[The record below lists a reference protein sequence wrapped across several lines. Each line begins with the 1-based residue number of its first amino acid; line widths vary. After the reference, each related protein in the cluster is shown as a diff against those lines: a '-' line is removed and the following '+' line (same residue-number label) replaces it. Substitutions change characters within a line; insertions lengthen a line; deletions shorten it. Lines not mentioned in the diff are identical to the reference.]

1 MNDTDK
7 LNGDDGT
14 RLYDLSRSFLKNYV
28 IFIQM
33 NAHIYAEQLK
43 KDIGG
48 KMEKYDLRNLTGE
61 QWSQLLCEQP
71 QFAEIKNRTAE

>member
-1 MNDTDK
+1 
-7 LNGDDGT
+7 L
-14 RLYDLSRSFLKNYV
+14 
-28 IFIQM
+28 
-33 NAHIYAEQLK
+33 LK

-71 QFAEIKNRTAE
+71 QFAEIKNRKAE